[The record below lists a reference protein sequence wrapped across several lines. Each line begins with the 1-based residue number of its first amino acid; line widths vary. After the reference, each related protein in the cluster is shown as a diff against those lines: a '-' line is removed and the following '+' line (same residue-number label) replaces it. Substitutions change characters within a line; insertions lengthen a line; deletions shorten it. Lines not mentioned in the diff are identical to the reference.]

1 VAIALANLE
10 PATAHEGGI
19 APSSA
24 RAGRAARAVLAALV
38 LVVPL
43 ALLALPGC
51 GEDEVV
57 VKAGADAAA
66 EVLADGGGA
75 GGEDVG
81 ARAGLQATATGATS
95 GARVELAPT
104 LLADGTLEVRVLIR
118 DVDDL
123 LGLAAH
129 LRYDAGALELVSSKG
144 HPVLGGSG
152 WEPRTLIHVR
162 PGRVLLG
169 GARVRVGGSPYAPLQ
184 GAKVG
189 NQVWATLIFRK
200 VSAGDTALSFDPAHL
215 LARAADY
222 SVVPLQWQGLTIQ
235 GGGGR

>member
-1 VAIALANLE
+1 MAIVLANLE
-10 PATAHEGGI
+10 PASPHVGGI
-19 APSSA
+19 APSST
-24 RAGRAARAVLAALV
+24 RAGRAVLAALA

-43 ALLALPGC
+43 ALLALAGC
-51 GEDEVV
+51 GEDDVV
-57 VKAGADAAA
+57 AKAGADAGAD
-66 EVLADGGGA
+66 VLADVGGV
-75 GGEDVG
+75 GGDDVG
-81 ARAGLQATATGATS
+81 ARAGLDATATGATS

-123 LGLAAH
+123 FGLAAH
-129 LRYDAGALELVSSKG
+129 LRYDAAALELVSSKG

-152 WEPRTLIHVR
+152 WEPRTLVHAR
-162 PGRVLLG
+162 PGRLLLG
-169 GARVRVGGSPYAPLQ
+169 GARVRVGGSPYAQLQ

-189 NQVWATLIFRK
+189 NQLWATLVFRK
-200 VSAGDTALSFDPAHL
+200 IGAGPTALSFDPAHL

-222 SVVPLQWQGLTIQ
+222 SVVALQWQGLTIQ